1 MEFSKYID
9 KQDKPLKEALRALI
23 RIPSVLAEDEDGPPF
38 GKPIDDALRLTL
50 KIAEDMGFR
59 VTYDPDGY
67 YGYAEIGHGDEL
79 VAVLGHID
87 VVPPGDLD
95 LWETGPYEPVERD
108 GKLFGRGAKDD
119 KGPTLAALFAAKALM
134 DAGVDFK
141 KRLRFVFGTDEET
154 LWRCMELYNEREEKA
169 SLGFTPDAEFP
180 LIYAEKG
187 LLQFTLTCPN
197 TSSLKIEG
205 GSSFNAV
212 PDHIFYSGDDEDAL
226 AGQLD
231 MLGFEYERAPT
242 GIKVLG
248 KAAHAMSTEHGINA
262 IARLCIALDAMGG
275 ESNAVRF
282 VGDVLGEDPFGT
294 GLFGVIEDEPSGR
307 LKCNVGK
314 IKLGTEEK
322 LSIDIRIPVK
332 IEKSKIVDELLNAA
346 EKYDLAYTEWD
357 WEPPLYLPKD
367 HPLIKTLMRVYQDE
381 TGDMESEPSSTGGAT
396 YARTMD
402 NCVAFGP
409 DFPGAPSVEHQ
420 PNEYIVLDDMYR
432 AMAIYAQSLFLLTC
446 T

>member
-1 MEFSKYID
+1 MEFSMHID
-9 KQDKPLKEALRALI
+9 QQHEPFKEALSALI
-23 RIPSVLAEDEDGPPF
+23 RIPSVLVEGEDGPPF
-38 GKPIDDALRLTL
+38 GRPIDDALRLTL
-50 KIAEDMGFR
+50 KIAEDLGFQG
-59 VTYDPDGY
+59 TYGPDGY
-67 YGYAEIGHGDEL
+67 YGYAEIGQGDGL
-79 VAVLGHID
+79 VAVLGHLD

-95 LWETGPYEPVERD
+95 LWETGPYEPVERE

-119 KGPTLAALFAAKALM
+119 KGPTLATLFAAKALM
-134 DAGVDFK
+134 DDDVDFK
-141 KRLRFVFGTDEET
+141 KRLRFIFGTDEEA
-154 LWRCMELYNEREEKA
+154 LWRCMELYNQREEKA

-197 TSSLKIEG
+197 TSDLIIEG

-212 PDHIFYSGDDEDAL
+212 PDHIFYSGDDENAL
-226 AGQLD
+226 AAQLD
-231 MLGFEYERAPT
+231 VFGFEYERRPT

-248 KAAHAMSTEHGINA
+248 KAAHAMSTEDGINA
-262 IARLCIALDAMGG
+262 IARLCIALDAMGRG
-275 ESNAVRF
+275 SNAVRF
-282 VGDVLGEDPFGT
+282 VVDLLGEDPYGI

-307 LKCNVGK
+307 LKCNVGM

-322 LSIDIRIPVK
+322 LSIDIRIPVT
-332 IEKSKIVDELLNAA
+332 IEKSRIVDELLNAA
-346 EKYDLAYTEWD
+346 EKYDLAYMEWD

-367 HPLIKTLMRVYQDE
+367 DPLIKTLMRVYQDE
-381 TGDMESEPSSTGGAT
+381 TGDMESEPISSGGAT

-420 PNEYIVLDDMYR
+420 PNEHIVLAEMYR
-432 AMAIYAQSLFLLTC
+432 AMSIYAQAIFSLTS

>member
-9 KQDKPLKEALRALI
+9 QQLKPFKEALSALI
-23 RIPSVLAEDEDGPPF
+23 RIPSVLVEDEDGPPF
-38 GKPIDDALRLTL
+38 GRPIDDALRLTL
-50 KIAEDMGFR
+50 KIAEDLGFR
-59 VTYDPDGY
+59 VTYGPDGY
-67 YGYAEIGHGDEL
+67 YGYAEIGQGDEL

-95 LWETGPYEPVERD
+95 LWETGPYEPIERE
-108 GKLFGRGAKDD
+108 GKLFGRGTKDD

-141 KRLRFVFGTDEET
+141 KRLRFIFGTDEET
-154 LWRCMELYNEREEKA
+154 YWRGMKLYNQREEKA

-197 TSSLKIEG
+197 MSDLKIEG

-212 PDHIFYSGDDEDAL
+212 PDHIFYSGDDEEAL
-226 AGQLD
+226 AAQLD
-231 MLGFEYERAPT
+231 VFGFEYERRAT

-248 KAAHAMSTEHGINA
+248 KAAHAMSTEDGINA
-262 IARLCIALDAMGG
+262 IARLCLALDAMGR

-282 VGDVLGEDPFGT
+282 VVDMLGEDPYGI
-294 GLFGVIEDEPSGR
+294 GLFGVIEDEPSGS

-314 IKLGTEEK
+314 IELEKEEK
-322 LSIDIRIPVK
+322 LSIDIRIPVTV
-332 IEKSKIVDELLNAA
+332 EKSRIVDGVLKAA
-346 EKYDLAYTEWD
+346 EQYDFTYTEKD
-357 WEPPLYLPKD
+357 WWGPLYLPKD
-367 HPLIKTLMRVYQDE
+367 HPLIGALMRVYQDE
-381 TGDMESEPSSTGGAT
+381 TGDMDSEPISSGGAT
-396 YARTMD
+396 YARTME

-420 PNEYIVLDDMYR
+420 PNEYIVLDEIHK
-432 AMAIYAQSLFLLTC
+432 AMSIYTKAIYELTR
-446 T
+446 